1 MKPFAG
7 SVALMFAIAA
17 PAFAQNTERNVS
29 VPDAV
34 PACMERNGPDCVLKS
49 DGVAPRAAA
58 GLGVLPPVT
67 PVTPP
72 VQVPPSGTVGLVPA
86 SPATG
91 LIGGSAAANV
101 PSQTVT
107 TPSGTTV
114 VVTPNVNSTSS
125 GFPTNP
131 NSIGGNL
138 QSSGGTTGNSTSS
151 GFTTNPNSVGGALS
165 SGPASTPGTATT
177 GAGSV
182 RR

>member
-1 MKPFAG
+1 MKPIAA
-7 SVALMFAIAA
+7 SLALLLAAAA
-17 PAFAQNTERNVS
+17 PALAQNTERNVS

-49 DGVAPRAAA
+49 DVVAPRAAA
-58 GLGVLPPVT
+58 GLGVVPPAT

-72 VQVPPSGTVGLVPA
+72 VEVVPPGTVGIAPAAPPAGLV
-86 SPATG
+86 
-91 LIGGSAAANV
+91 GGSAAANV

-114 VVTPNVNSTSS
+114 VVTPNANSTSS
-125 GFPTNP
+125 GFTTNP

-138 QSSGGTTGNSTSS
+138 QSSGGTTGTSTSS
-151 GFTTNPNSVGGALS
+151 GFTTNPNSIGGALN

>member
-1 MKPFAG
+1 MKP
-7 SVALMFAIAA
+7 IAA
-17 PAFAQNTERNVS
+17 WLALLFAVTVPAWAQNTERTLS

-49 DGVAPRAAA
+49 DVAGPRAAA
-58 GLGVLPPVT
+58 GGNVPPT
-67 PVTPP
+67 IPVTPP
-72 VQVPPSGTVGLVPA
+72 VEVPPPGTVGLVPA
-86 SPATG
+86 APSTGLPAGAASVPAT
-91 LIGGSAAANV
+91 
-101 PSQTVT
+101 TVT

-114 VVTPNVNSTSS
+114 VVTPNANTTSS
-125 GFPTNP
+125 GFTTNP

-138 QSSGGTTGNSTSS
+138 QSSGGTTGTSTSS
-151 GFTTNPNSVGGALS
+151 GFTTNPNSIGGALN